1 MDKIMITKRNIKFS
15 IQYLLLNLILSIS
28 FCATADSSPNK
39 DNNNANTAI
48 GLSSGWVVG
57 NGLLLRQ
64 HFGRYYAQTTFSGML
79 NKEKEKEYFDL
90 SVSAGH
96 YFHTM
101 KSNFLVSQIG
111 LKSIIGAEV
120 FHEKKGIDEPD
131 EKTRNEFLAGF
142 GVGVELGK
150 VRRKGLVVSMN
161 VLYTATFSGFKA
173 RELTK
178 FGMKPA
184 ISAVYNFN

>member
-1 MDKIMITKRNIKFS
+1 MKNFFNIHVVN
-15 IQYLLLNLILSIS
+15 LLLILSLS
-28 FCATADSSPNK
+28 TPVFAVADPSASIESNG
-39 DNNNANTAI
+39 ASTAI

-57 NGLLLRQ
+57 NGLLLRK
-64 HFGRYYAQTTFSGML
+64 HFGRYYAQTTFAGML
-79 NKEKEKEYFDL
+79 NKEEEKEYFDL

-120 FHEKKGIDEPD
+120 FHEKKGLDNPD
-131 EKTRNEFLAGF
+131 EKTRNEIMTGF
-142 GVGVELGK
+142 GIGVEFGK
-150 VRRKGLVVSMN
+150 VRRKGIAVSMN

-184 ISAVYNFN
+184 ISAVYNFY